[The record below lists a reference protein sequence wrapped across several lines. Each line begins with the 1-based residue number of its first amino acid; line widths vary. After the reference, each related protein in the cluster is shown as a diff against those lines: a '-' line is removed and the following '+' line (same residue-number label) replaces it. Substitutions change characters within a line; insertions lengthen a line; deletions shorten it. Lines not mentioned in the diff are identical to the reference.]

1 MRRNKTIK
9 PGAAPAALTINT
21 APGVFPV
28 PSKIYKTMTQKKKY
42 LTIAAACILSGV
54 WFNHDEATGLEYAA
68 ALASVAGAA
77 AACYMLHRETMK
89 EETPK
94 TPTPNK

>member
-1 MRRNKTIK
+1 
-9 PGAAPAALTINT
+9 
-21 APGVFPV
+21 
-28 PSKIYKTMTQKKKY
+28 MTQKKKY
-42 LTIAAACILSGV
+42 LIIAAACIIAGT

-89 EETPK
+89 EETK